1 MLLRLLRLSSQQR
14 GRSQHCGSHAS
25 THAESFEQDGF
36 YFACVCVCVCLCV
49 CVDDLTDLSKV
60 TQHNRFVTKFVS
72 ESRGKEMSGE
82 CYQHLIYY
90 RDPNLQLRLLFL
102 LLSAL
107 SGLSQCI

>member
-1 MLLRLLRLSSQQR
+1 MLLLFVSPTKLPRGSHSLAQSSQHR

-82 CYQHLIYY
+82 RSNKDLA
-90 RDPNLQLRLLFL
+90 D
-102 LLSAL
+102 
-107 SGLSQCI
+107 